1 MYLNELKTG
10 MQLTTKSITV
20 DKSRMLAFAEEF
32 NPAPIHTDEDYAAST
47 KFGQLLSPGMFSFLL
62 VWAKYIEQDFF
73 GDALIAGKSTK
84 VEWDAPVFAGDTLTG
99 HAEIIDMLTN
109 NVAIVEDVSSKGT
122 GIPHF
127 TVVRD
132 TQRSCRPGLMKLLS
146 ISFLRLSG

>member
-99 HAEIIDMLTN
+99 RAEIIDIIPRNARNGIAVL
-109 NVAIVEDVSSKGT
+109 ALDVCNQNGDTVLRSVT
-122 GIPHF
+122 EA
-127 TVVRD
+127 VVRC
-132 TQRSCRPGLMKLLS
+132 SPNP
-146 ISFLRLSG
+146 